1 MPICNTRRS
10 GMRVLTPVGCAALE
24 AQLHEQGGK
33 GGKAGHHEQHV
44 ASGIGTAHALFLK
57 DAGQRGEHQRGDAD
71 TQAVEYAGGAGQ
83 LAA

>member
-10 GMRVLTPVGCAALE
+10 GMRVLMPVGVPRLRPK
-24 AQLHEQGGK
+24 LHDQGGE

-44 ASGIGTAHALFLK
+44 ASGIGTAHALFAE
-57 DAGQRGEHQRGDAD
+57 DARQRGEHQRGEAD
-71 TQAVEYAGGAGQ
+71 TQAVEYAGSAGQ